1 MSPPHKDAT
10 AMATRYYL
18 TLPDAERARGDD
30 DALAFRSHGAEGL
43 ARELQEALRSDSLFQ
58 RWRATQDDPDAV
70 DPALGASDPNA
81 TVTAQQRDLQVD
93 LVATT
98 SIPGTVFKQRLRL
111 LAGHGWKLT
120 DVRAA

>member
-1 MSPPHKDAT
+1 
-10 AMATRYYL
+10 MATRYYL
-18 TLPDAERARGDD
+18 TLPDAGQARGDD
-30 DALAFRSHGAEGL
+30 PALAFHAQGAEGL
-43 ARELQEALRSDSLFQ
+43 AQELQDALREDSLFQ

-70 DPALGASDPNA
+70 DPALGATDPGA
-81 TVTAQQRDLQVD
+81 TVTGQQRDLQVD